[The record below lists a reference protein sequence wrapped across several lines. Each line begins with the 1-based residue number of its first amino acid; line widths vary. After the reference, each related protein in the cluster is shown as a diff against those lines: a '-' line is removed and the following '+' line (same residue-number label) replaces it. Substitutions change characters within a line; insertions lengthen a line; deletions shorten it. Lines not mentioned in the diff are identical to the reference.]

1 MHDHEVFGARLVTA
15 DGSRIAVAG
24 LCRAELLAECE
35 KKIPGLCTL
44 EFNTADP
51 TEIDIILADRLTELF
66 GGLAVAVGATVY
78 IERISNQVFRTGGV
92 LGRPEAETEDAE
104 CELEQL
110 DDNVWMYTV
119 SGGPGWLGFFSQE
132 KAEQLAHVT
141 FNESVA
147 YPVKVNEVYRR
158 LISLSPESY
167 IFVSDGTGYDS
178 LGLCAVKHGDKEL
191 CFAV

>member
-35 KKIPGLCTL
+35 KKIPGLRTL

-119 SGGPGWLGFFSQE
+119 SGGPGWIGFFSQE
-132 KAEQLAHVT
+132 KAEQA
-141 FNESVA
+141 
-147 YPVKVNEVYRR
+147 
-158 LISLSPESY
+158 
-167 IFVSDGTGYDS
+167 G
-178 LGLCAVKHGDKEL
+178 
-191 CFAV
+191 

>member
-1 MHDHEVFGARLVTA
+1 M
-15 DGSRIAVAG
+15 
-24 LCRAELLAECE
+24 
-35 KKIPGLCTL
+35 
-44 EFNTADP
+44 
-51 TEIDIILADRLTELF
+51 
-66 GGLAVAVGATVY
+66 
-78 IERISNQVFRTGGV
+78 FRTGGV

-119 SGGPGWLGFFSQE
+119 SGGPGWIGFFPQE